1 MEQQLGVDAVVVE
14 DAIASG
20 AVDVQL
26 VCKPDHAAALDSQL
40 FENVLSYGW
49 DLWHNG
55 LFSVCRMAVGSG
67 NKET

>member
-40 FENVLSYGW
+40 FENAIIIRLKLTELVILYLMPILSVVLEMY
-49 DLWHNG
+49 L
-55 LFSVCRMAVGSG
+55 
-67 NKET
+67 